1 LKITTTLEKV
11 DSSLG
16 WNYFIL
22 IDVALVVS
30 FIKNENRR
38 IVCDAGQGV
47 VFQCALMPD
56 GKGNYQIIINKE
68 RRVKLGWVLGQ
79 IVEIVIAKDTSEYGL
94 PISDELSEVL
104 AQEQEGSVHFQL
116 LTPGKRRTLIHWV
129 DNVKNPEIRI
139 RRAIVLLRHLKNQ
152 EGSIDFRRLNQ
163 EMKEENQ
170 RAKIV

>member
-1 LKITTTLEKV
+1 
-11 DSSLG
+11 
-16 WNYFIL
+16 
-22 IDVALVVS
+22 
-30 FIKNENRR
+30 
-38 IVCDAGQGV
+38 
-47 VFQCALMPD
+47 
-56 GKGNYQIIINKE
+56 
-68 RRVKLGWVLGQ
+68 
-79 IVEIVIAKDTSEYGL
+79 L